1 MRKVVCASLLVFASF
16 VEEGRAANQLF
27 NSMNNLIAGA
37 TNSGNQTLGGI
48 GNLATNAGSATQNL
62 LNALQKTRTQIHSV
76 NQQVKAGKE
85 AVRGITTK
93 KKMEKTAVSED
104 LKKQKK
110 ALEEQK
116 ARIVVQNAQ
125 RMNALKVQLQQEEAR
140 QKAQMQAINQ
150 QISIVQNEI
159 NKAQEKEQKQWQAD
173 QILARLRLEQ
183 MAKQNVMPQ
192 MSKSNVGKRTV
203 IWR

>member
-1 MRKVVCASLLVFASF
+1 MRKIVCASLLVLASF
-16 VEEGRAANQLF
+16 IEEGRAANQLF

-37 TNSGNQTLGGI
+37 TNSGNQILGGT

-62 LNALQKTRTQIHSV
+62 LNALQKTRTQIHSA
-76 NQQVKAGKE
+76 NQQVRAGKE

-93 KKMEKTAVSED
+93 KKTEKTVVSEN
-104 LKKQKK
+104 LKRQKK

-116 ARIVVQNAQ
+116 ARIVAQNAQ

-150 QISIVQNEI
+150 QISTVQNEI
-159 NKAQEKEQKQWQAD
+159 NKAQEKEQKQQQAE
-173 QILARLRLEQ
+173 QILARLKLEQ
-183 MAKQNVMPQ
+183 MAKQNVMQ
-192 MSKSNVGKRTV
+192 QTSKNNMGNRAV